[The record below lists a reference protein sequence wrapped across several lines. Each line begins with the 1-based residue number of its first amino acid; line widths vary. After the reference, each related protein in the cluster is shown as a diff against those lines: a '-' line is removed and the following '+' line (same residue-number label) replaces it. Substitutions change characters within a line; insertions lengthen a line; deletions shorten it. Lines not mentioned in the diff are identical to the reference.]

1 MKAKR
6 ITQAQK
12 LKQLESNV
20 AQLQSMVVDI
30 YRMVQ
35 ENTKARTDG
44 NNKTA

>member
-12 LKQLESNV
+12 IKQLDSSV

-35 ENTKARTDG
+35 KNTKARTDG
-44 NNKTA
+44 KS

>member
-1 MKAKR
+1 MKSKR

-12 LKQLESNV
+12 LKQLEGNV

-44 NNKTA
+44 DDNTA